1 MRVRCAPVMSC
12 SQMCG
17 ATPAIREAT
26 SWTCASAGCAR
37 SLNGERLRRCAMLDT
52 ALSPVNRWLFPG
64 WVIFA
69 AVNTALMF
77 AMPGQE
83 TIPFHFIYI
92 SMALVYGLQPW
103 PLPKTY
109 AVLGLVA
116 VTTGAALAL
125 HVKNG
130 VIGWEETA
138 EIPLMALL
146 FLVMVWRV
154 RRRIAAIK
162 EARRYADSE
171 HEMREKQKRF
181 VRFASHELRTPV
193 TVGRGFAELIRDA
206 QPGSQAA
213 QDAIVVLEEFDNL
226 ERIAARLLT
235 LARMDERST
244 VKPSVVSLGAL
255 LERTV
260 TRWRPAANR
269 DWRLRPTSAVVVAD
283 RQRLETALDSLVENA
298 VRYTEEGGR
307 IELAAYP
314 DGESVL
320 IEVRDNGSGIPNDE
334 LAYVFESF
342 RSGSSRGGTGIGLAI
357 VKTIV
362 EAHGGAV
369 SAQNLPGGGASFRLR
384 LPAPD
389 LPLPAAAEQDEPRRQ
404 GLTVGS

>member
-1 MRVRCAPVMSC
+1 MS
-12 SQMCG
+12 
-17 ATPAIREAT
+17 
-26 SWTCASAGCAR
+26 
-37 SLNGERLRRCAMLDT
+37 DT

-69 AVNTALMF
+69 AVNTAAMF
-77 AMPGQE
+77 AVPGEE

-103 PLPKTY
+103 PLPRTY

-116 VTTGAALAL
+116 ATTGAALAW

-146 FLVMVWRV
+146 FLVMVWHV
-154 RRRIAAIK
+154 RRRVAAIR

-171 HEMREKQKRF
+171 HEMREVQKRF

-213 QDAIVVLEEFDNL
+213 QDAVVVLEEFDNL

-244 VKPSVVSLGAL
+244 VKPSVVPLSAL

-269 DWRLRPTSAVVVAD
+269 DWRLSPAPAVVVAD
-283 RQRLETALDSLVENA
+283 GQRLETALDSLVENA
-298 VRYTEEGGR
+298 VRYTEEGGL
-307 IELAAYP
+307 IELAAYR
-314 DGESVL
+314 DEESVV
-320 IEVRDNGSGIPNDE
+320 IEVRDDGPGIPDE
-334 LAYVFESF
+334 ELGYIFESF
-342 RSGSSRGGTGIGLAI
+342 RSGASRGGTGIGLAI

-369 SAQNLPGGGASFRLR
+369 SAENLPGGGASFRLR
-384 LPAPD
+384 LPAQGPPS
-389 LPLPAAAEQDEPRRQ
+389 LVAAEQDELRDP
-404 GLTVGS
+404 GVAVTA

>member
-1 MRVRCAPVMSC
+1 MSC
-12 SQMCG
+12 SRMCG
-17 ATPAIREAT
+17 AIPSIRGAT

-37 SLNGERLRRCAMLDT
+37 SLNWKRLRRCAMSDT
-52 ALSPVNRWLFPG
+52 ASSPVSRWLFPG

-69 AVNTALMF
+69 AVNTVAMF
-77 AMPGQE
+77 ALPGQE

-92 SMALVYGLQPW
+92 SMALVYGFQPW
-103 PLPKTY
+103 PLRKTY
-109 AVLGLVA
+109 AILGLVA
-116 VTTGAALAL
+116 VTTGTALAW
-125 HVKNG
+125 HVENN

-138 EIPLMALL
+138 EIPLMAVL
-146 FLVMVWRV
+146 FLVMVWHV
-154 RRRIAAIK
+154 RRRVAATMQ
-162 EARRYADSE
+162 AQRLADSE
-171 HEMREKQKRF
+171 HEMREMQKRF

-193 TVGRGFAELIRDA
+193 TVGRGFAELIRDG

-244 VKPSVVSLGAL
+244 VRPSVVPLSAQ

-269 DWRLRPTSAVVVAD
+269 AWRLHPTSAVVVAD

-298 VRYTEEGGR
+298 VRYTGEGGR

-314 DGESVL
+314 DKESVV
-320 IEVRDNGSGIPNDE
+320 IEVCDNGSGIPDGE
-334 LAYVFESF
+334 LPYIFESF
-342 RSGSSRGGTGIGLAI
+342 RSGASLGGTGIGLTI
-357 VKTIV
+357 VKTIM

-369 SAQNLPGGGASFRLR
+369 SAENLPGGGARFQLR
-384 LPAPD
+384 LPGQAP
-389 LPLPAAAEQDEPRRQ
+389 PPPVPAEQNEPRHQSVAVR
-404 GLTVGS
+404 G

>member
-1 MRVRCAPVMSC
+1 MRVRCAPVTSC

-26 SWTCASAGCAR
+26 SWTCASAGCDR
-37 SLNGERLRRCAMLDT
+37 NLSRGRLRRCAMSDT

-69 AVNTALMF
+69 AVNTAAMF
-77 AMPGQE
+77 TMPGQE

-109 AVLGLVA
+109 ATLGLVA
-116 VTTGAALAL
+116 ATTGVALAW
-125 HVKNG
+125 HVKNN

-146 FLVMVWRV
+146 FLVMVWHV
-154 RRRIAAIK
+154 RRRVAATR
-162 EARRYADSE
+162 EARRYAESE
-171 HEMREKQKRF
+171 HEMREVQKRF

-244 VKPSVVSLGAL
+244 VKPSAVPLGAL

-269 DWRLRPTSAVVVAD
+269 AWRLSPTSAVVVAD
-283 RQRLETALDSLVENA
+283 PERLETALDSLVENA
-298 VRYTEEGGR
+298 VRYTKEGGV
-307 IELAAYP
+307 IELTAYP
-314 DGESVL
+314 GEESVV
-320 IEVRDNGSGIPNDE
+320 IEVRDDGPGIPDE
-334 LAYVFESF
+334 ELGYIFESF
-342 RSGSSRGGTGIGLAI
+342 RSGASRGGTGIGLAI
-357 VKTIV
+357 VKSIV

-369 SAQNLPGGGASFRLR
+369 SAENLPGGGTSFQLR
-384 LPAPD
+384 LPVQGPR
-389 LPLPAAAEQDEPRRQ
+389 PPAATEQAEPRHR
-404 GLTVGS
+404 GVAVGA

>member
-1 MRVRCAPVMSC
+1 MSC

-17 ATPAIREAT
+17 AIPAIQEAT

-37 SLNGERLRRCAMLDT
+37 SLNGGRLRRCAMSDT
-52 ALSPVNRWLFPG
+52 ASSPVNRWLFPG

-69 AVNTALMF
+69 VANTALMF
-77 AMPGQE
+77 AMPGEE
-83 TIPFHFIYI
+83 TIPFHFVYI
-92 SMALVYGLQPW
+92 SMAVVYGFQPW
-103 PLPKTY
+103 PLRRTY
-109 AVLGLVA
+109 VILGLVA
-116 VTTGAALAL
+116 LTTGTALVW
-125 HVKNG
+125 HVNND

-138 EIPLMALL
+138 EIPLMAVL
-146 FLVMVWRV
+146 FLVMVWHV
-154 RRRIAAIK
+154 RRRVAATR

-171 HEMREKQKRF
+171 HEMREMQRRF

-244 VKPSVVSLGAL
+244 VKPAVVPLNAE

-283 RQRLETALDSLVENA
+283 RQRIETALDSLVENA
-298 VRYTEEGGR
+298 VRYTEDGGR

-314 DGESVL
+314 DGESVV
-320 IEVRDNGSGIPNDE
+320 IEVRDDGPGIPEEE
-334 LAYVFESF
+334 LAYIFESF
-342 RSGSSRGGTGIGLAI
+342 RSGSSRGGTGMGLAI
-357 VKTIV
+357 VKAIV

-369 SAQNLPGGGASFRLR
+369 SAQNLPGGGACFRLR
-384 LPAPD
+384 LPVQGPR
-389 LPLPAAAEQDEPRRQ
+389 LPAATEQDQPRHR
-404 GLTVGS
+404 GVAVSA

>member
-1 MRVRCAPVMSC
+1 MSC
-12 SQMCG
+12 SQTCG
-17 ATPAIREAT
+17 ATPSIREAT
-26 SWTCASAGCAR
+26 SWTCASADCGR
-37 SLNGERLRRCAMLDT
+37 SLNWKRLRRCAMSDT
-52 ALSPVNRWLFPG
+52 ASSPVNRWLFPG

-69 AVNTALMF
+69 AVNTAMMF
-77 AMPGQE
+77 ALPGEE

-92 SMALVYGLQPW
+92 SMAVVYGFQPW

-116 VTTGAALAL
+116 LTTGTALVL
-125 HVKNG
+125 HVNNN

-146 FLVMVWRV
+146 FLVMVWHV
-154 RRRIAAIK
+154 RRRAAAIR

-171 HEMREKQKRF
+171 HEMREMQRRF

-213 QDAIVVLEEFDNL
+213 QDAVVVLEEFDNL

-235 LARMDERST
+235 LARMDEPAT
-244 VKPSVVSLGAL
+244 VRPSVVPLNAL

-298 VRYTEEGGR
+298 VRYTEDGGR
-307 IELAAYP
+307 ITLAAYP
-314 DGESVL
+314 DEGSAV
-320 IEVRDNGSGIPNDE
+320 IEVCDDGPGIPDE
-334 LAYVFESF
+334 ELPYIFESF
-342 RSGSSRGGTGIGLAI
+342 RSGVSLGGTGIGLAI
-357 VKTIV
+357 VKTIM
-362 EAHGGAV
+362 EAHGGTV
-369 SAQNLPGGGASFRLR
+369 SAENLPGGGARFRLR
-384 LPAPD
+384 LPGQAP
-389 LPLPAAAEQDEPRRQ
+389 PPPVPAEQGEPRHQ
-404 GLTVGS
+404 GVPVRG

>member
-1 MRVRCAPVMSC
+1 
-12 SQMCG
+12 
-17 ATPAIREAT
+17 
-26 SWTCASAGCAR
+26 
-37 SLNGERLRRCAMLDT
+37 
-52 ALSPVNRWLFPG
+52 
-64 WVIFA
+64 
-69 AVNTALMF
+69 MF
-77 AMPGQE
+77 ALPGQE

-103 PLPKTY
+103 PLPRTY

-116 VTTGAALAL
+116 ATTGAALAW
-125 HVKNG
+125 HVTNN

-138 EIPLMALL
+138 EIPLMAVL
-146 FLVMVWRV
+146 FLVMVWHV
-154 RRRIAAIK
+154 RRRVAATR

-171 HEMREKQKRF
+171 HDMREKQKRF

-213 QDAIVVLEEFDNL
+213 QDAVVVLEEFDNL

-235 LARMDERST
+235 LARMDEHWT
-244 VKPSVVSLGAL
+244 VKPSVVPLRAE

-269 DWRLRPTSAVVVAD
+269 DWKLRPTSTVVVAD

-314 DGESVL
+314 DEESVV
-320 IEVRDNGSGIPNDE
+320 IEVRDNGSGIPEEE
-334 LAYVFESF
+334 LAYIFESF

-384 LPAPD
+384 LPVQGP
-389 LPLPAAAEQDEPRRQ
+389 PLAAATQQDEPRRRVV
-404 GLTVGS
+404 TVGA

>member
-1 MRVRCAPVMSC
+1 MRVRWAPVMSC

-26 SWTCASAGCAR
+26 SWTCASADCDQ
-37 SLNGERLRRCAMLDT
+37 SLSGKRLRRCAMSDT

-64 WVIFA
+64 WLIFA
-69 AVNTALMF
+69 AVNTVAMF
-77 AMPGQE
+77 VLPGQE

-103 PLPKTY
+103 PLRRTY
-109 AVLGLVA
+109 AILGLVA
-116 VTTGAALAL
+116 ATTGAALAW
-125 HVKNG
+125 HVKTG

-146 FLVMVWRV
+146 FLVMVWHV
-154 RRRIAAIK
+154 RRRAAATR

-171 HEMREKQKRF
+171 HEMREIQKRF

-206 QPGSQAA
+206 QPGSQAG
-213 QDAIVVLEEFDNL
+213 QDAIIVLDELDKL

-244 VKPSVVSLGAL
+244 VKPSVVPLGPQ

-260 TRWRPAANR
+260 TRWRAAANR
-269 DWRLRPTSAVVVAD
+269 DWRLNSTSAVVLAD
-283 RQRLETALDSLVENA
+283 PQRLETALDSLIENA
-298 VRYTEEGGR
+298 VRYTEEGGV

-314 DGESVL
+314 DEESVV
-320 IEVRDNGSGIPNDE
+320 IEVRDDGAGIPDEE
-334 LAYVFESF
+334 LAYIFESF

-362 EAHGGAV
+362 EAHGGTV
-369 SAQNLPGGGASFRLR
+369 SAENLPA
-384 LPAPD
+384 
-389 LPLPAAAEQDEPRRQ
+389 
-404 GLTVGS
+404 

>member
-1 MRVRCAPVMSC
+1 MSC

-26 SWTCASAGCAR
+26 SWTCASADCGR
-37 SLNGERLRRCAMLDT
+37 SLSGERLRRCAMSDT
-52 ALSPVNRWLFPG
+52 ALSPVNRWLFPV

-69 AVNTALMF
+69 AVNTAAMF
-77 AMPGQE
+77 AVPGEE
-83 TIPFHFIYI
+83 TIPFHFTYI

-103 PLPKTY
+103 PLPRTY

-116 VTTGAALAL
+116 ATTGAALAW

-146 FLVMVWRV
+146 FLVMVWHV
-154 RRRIAAIK
+154 RRRVAAIR

-171 HEMREKQKRF
+171 HEMRERQKRF

-213 QDAIVVLEEFDNL
+213 QDAVVVLEEFDNL

-235 LARMDERST
+235 LARMDEHST
-244 VKPSVVSLGAL
+244 VKPSVVPVNAQ
-255 LERTV
+255 LERIV
-260 TRWRPAANR
+260 TRWRAAANR

-283 RQRLETALDSLVENA
+283 RQRLETALASLAESA
-298 VRYTEEGGR
+298 VRYTEQGGV
-307 IELAAYP
+307 IELGAHR
-314 DGESVL
+314 DEQSIVV
-320 IEVRDNGSGIPNDE
+320 EVRDDGPGIPDEE
-334 LAYVFESF
+334 LAYIFESF

-362 EAHGGAV
+362 EAHSGTV
-369 SAQNLPGGGASFRLR
+369 SAENLPGGGASFRLR
-384 LPAPD
+384 LPVQGP
-389 LPLPAAAEQDEPRRQ
+389 PPCPPPAAVTEPDEPRHQ
-404 GLTVGS
+404 DVAVI

>member
-1 MRVRCAPVMSC
+1 
-12 SQMCG
+12 
-17 ATPAIREAT
+17 
-26 SWTCASAGCAR
+26 
-37 SLNGERLRRCAMLDT
+37 
-52 ALSPVNRWLFPG
+52 
-64 WVIFA
+64 VIFA
-69 AVNTALMF
+69 AVNTAAMF

-109 AVLGLVA
+109 AVLGVVA
-116 VTTGAALAL
+116 ATTGAALAW
-125 HVKNG
+125 HVKNNY
-130 VIGWEETA
+130 IGWEETA

-146 FLVMVWRV
+146 FLVMVWHV
-154 RRRIAAIK
+154 RRRVAATRQ
-162 EARRYADSE
+162 ARRHADSE
-171 HEMREKQKRF
+171 HEMREMQKRF

-206 QPGSQAA
+206 QPDSQAA

-235 LARMDERST
+235 LVRMDEHWT
-244 VKPSVVSLGAL
+244 VKPSVVPLSAL

-269 DWRLRPTSAVVVAD
+269 DWRISPTSAVVVAD

-298 VRYTEEGGR
+298 VRYTKESGR

-314 DGESVL
+314 DGESVV
-320 IEVRDNGSGIPNDE
+320 IEVHDNGSGIPDEE

-342 RSGSSRGGTGIGLAI
+342 HSGSSRGGTGIGLAI

-369 SAQNLPGGGASFRLR
+369 SAENLPGDGACFRLR
-384 LPAPD
+384 LPGPGPA
-389 LPLPAAAEQDEPRRQ
+389 LPGAAEQGERHRSVAVDA
-404 GLTVGS
+404 

>member
-1 MRVRCAPVMSC
+1 MSD
-12 SQMCG
+12 
-17 ATPAIREAT
+17 I
-26 SWTCASAGCAR
+26 
-37 SLNGERLRRCAMLDT
+37 
-52 ALSPVNRWLFPG
+52 ALSPVDRWLFPG

-69 AVNTALMF
+69 AVNTAAMF

-92 SMALVYGLQPW
+92 NMALVYGLQPW

-116 VTTGAALAL
+116 ATTGAALAW

-146 FLVMVWRV
+146 FLVMVWHV
-154 RRRIAAIK
+154 RRRVAAIK
-162 EARRYADSE
+162 EARPYADSE
-171 HEMREKQKRF
+171 HEMREVQKRF

-213 QDAIVVLEEFDNL
+213 QDAVVVLEEFDNL

-244 VKPSVVSLGAL
+244 VEPSVVPVSAL

-260 TRWRPAANR
+260 TRWRAAANR
-269 DWRLRPTSAVVVAD
+269 DWRLRRTSAVVVAV

-314 DGESVL
+314 DQESVV
-320 IEVRDNGSGIPNDE
+320 IEVRDNGPGIPDEE
-334 LAYVFESF
+334 LAYIFESF
-342 RSGSSRGGTGIGLAI
+342 RSGPSRGGTGMGLAI

-362 EAHGGAV
+362 EAHGGTV
-369 SAQNLPGGGASFRLR
+369 SAENVPGGGASFRLR
-384 LPAPD
+384 LPAQGP
-389 LPLPAAAEQDEPRRQ
+389 PPPAAAEKDELRDR
-404 GLTVGS
+404 GVAVRA

>member
-1 MRVRCAPVMSC
+1 MS
-12 SQMCG
+12 
-17 ATPAIREAT
+17 
-26 SWTCASAGCAR
+26 
-37 SLNGERLRRCAMLDT
+37 DT

-69 AVNTALMF
+69 VANTAAMF
-77 AMPGQE
+77 ALPGQE

-103 PLPKTY
+103 PLRKTY
-109 AVLGLVA
+109 VVLGLVA
-116 VTTGAALAL
+116 GTTGIALAW

-146 FLVMVWRV
+146 FLVMVWHV
-154 RRRIAAIK
+154 RRRVAAIR

-171 HEMREKQKRF
+171 HEMREMQKRF

-206 QPGSQAA
+206 QPDSQAA
-213 QDAIVVLEEFDNL
+213 QDAVVVLEEFDNL

-235 LARMDERST
+235 LARMDESTT
-244 VKPSVVSLGAL
+244 VKPSVVPLNVL

-260 TRWRPAANR
+260 TRWRPTANR
-269 DWRLRPTSAVVVAD
+269 DWRLGPTSAVVMAD
-283 RQRLETALDSLVENA
+283 RQRIETALDSLIENA

-314 DGESVL
+314 DHESVV
-320 IEVRDNGSGIPNDE
+320 IEVHDDGPGIPDEE

-342 RSGSSRGGTGIGLAI
+342 RSGSSRGGTGMGLAI
-357 VKTIV
+357 VKAIV
-362 EAHGGAV
+362 EAHGGTV
-369 SAQNLPGGGASFRLR
+369 SVENLSGGGASFRLR
-384 LPAPD
+384 LPVPGP
-389 LPLPAAAEQDEPRRQ
+389 PLPGAAEQDEPHHR
-404 GLTVGS
+404 GVAVSA

>member
-1 MRVRCAPVMSC
+1 MS
-12 SQMCG
+12 
-17 ATPAIREAT
+17 
-26 SWTCASAGCAR
+26 
-37 SLNGERLRRCAMLDT
+37 DT

-69 AVNTALMF
+69 AANTALMF
-77 AMPGQE
+77 AVPGKE
-83 TIPFHFIYI
+83 TIPFHFVYI
-92 SMALVYGLQPW
+92 SMAVVYGFQPW
-103 PLPKTY
+103 PLRRTY

-116 VTTGAALAL
+116 LTTGTALVW
-125 HVKNG
+125 HVNNE

-146 FLVMVWRV
+146 FLVMVWHV
-154 RRRIAAIK
+154 RRRVAATR

-171 HEMREKQKRF
+171 HEMREMQRRF

-206 QPGSQAA
+206 KPDSQAA

-235 LARMDERST
+235 LARMDEHWT
-244 VKPSVVSLGAL
+244 VKPSVVRLGSQ

-269 DWRLRPTSAVVVAD
+269 DWRVSPTSAVVVAD

-314 DGESVL
+314 DKETVV
-320 IEVRDNGSGIPNDE
+320 IEVRDNGSGIPDEE
-334 LAYVFESF
+334 LAYIFESF
-342 RSGSSRGGTGIGLAI
+342 RSGSSQGGTGMGLAI
-357 VKTIV
+357 VKAIV

-369 SAQNLPGGGASFRLR
+369 SAENLPGGGASFRLR
-384 LPAPD
+384 LPAQGP
-389 LPLPAAAEQDEPRRQ
+389 PPAAATEQDEPHQR
-404 GLTVGS
+404 TVAVSA

>member
-1 MRVRCAPVMSC
+1 
-12 SQMCG
+12 
-17 ATPAIREAT
+17 
-26 SWTCASAGCAR
+26 
-37 SLNGERLRRCAMLDT
+37 
-52 ALSPVNRWLFPG
+52 
-64 WVIFA
+64 VIFA
-69 AVNTALMF
+69 AANTVAMF
-77 AMPGQE
+77 ALPGQE

-92 SMALVYGLQPW
+92 SMALIYGLQPW

-109 AVLGLVA
+109 AILGLVA
-116 VTTGAALAL
+116 ATTGVALAW
-125 HVKNG
+125 HVKNN

-146 FLVMVWRV
+146 FLVMVWHV
-154 RRRIAAIK
+154 RRRVAATR

-235 LARMDERST
+235 LARMDEHWT
-244 VKPSVVSLGAL
+244 VKPSVVPLSAQ

-260 TRWRPAANR
+260 TRWRAAANR

-298 VRYTEEGGR
+298 IRYTEEGGW

-314 DGESVL
+314 DGESVV
-320 IEVRDNGSGIPNDE
+320 IEVRDNGSGIPDEE
-334 LAYVFESF
+334 LAYIFESF

-369 SAQNLPGGGASFRLR
+369 SADNLPGGGTSFRLR
-384 LPAPD
+384 LPVQGPS
-389 LPLPAAAEQDEPRRQ
+389 LPAPTQQDEPRHRDV
-404 GLTVGS
+404 TVDA

>member
-37 SLNGERLRRCAMLDT
+37 SLNRERLRRCAMLDT

-64 WVIFA
+64 WLIFA

-77 AMPGQE
+77 ALPGQE

-92 SMALVYGLQPW
+92 SMALVYGFQPW
-103 PLPKTY
+103 PLPRTY
-109 AVLGLVA
+109 TVLGLVA
-116 VTTGAALAL
+116 ATTGVALAW
-125 HVKNG
+125 HVENG

-138 EIPLMALL
+138 EIPLMAVL
-146 FLVMVWRV
+146 FLVMVWHV
-154 RRRIAAIK
+154 RRRVAATR

-171 HEMREKQKRF
+171 HEMREMQKRF

-206 QPGSQAA
+206 EPGTQAA
-213 QDAIVVLEEFDNL
+213 QDAVVVLEEFDNL

-235 LARMDERST
+235 LARMDEPAT
-244 VKPSVVSLGAL
+244 VKPSVVPLNAL

-298 VRYTEEGGR
+298 VRYTEEGGA
-307 IELAAYP
+307 IGLAAYSE
-314 DGESVL
+314 DESVV
-320 IEVRDNGSGIPNDE
+320 IEVRDNGPGIPDDE
-334 LAYVFESF
+334 LGYVFESF
-342 RSGSSRGGTGIGLAI
+342 RSGASRGGTGIGLAI

-369 SAQNLPGGGASFRLR
+369 SAENLPGGGASFRLR
-384 LPAPD
+384 LLVQGP
-389 LPLPAAAEQDEPRRQ
+389 LPPAAAEQDEPRRQ
-404 GLTVGS
+404 GVAVGT

>member
-1 MRVRCAPVMSC
+1 MS
-12 SQMCG
+12 
-17 ATPAIREAT
+17 
-26 SWTCASAGCAR
+26 
-37 SLNGERLRRCAMLDT
+37 DT
-52 ALSPVNRWLFPG
+52 ASSPVNRWLFPG

-77 AMPGQE
+77 AVPGKE

-92 SMALVYGLQPW
+92 SMAVVYGFQPW

-109 AVLGLVA
+109 AVLGLVVA
-116 VTTGAALAL
+116 TTGAALVW
-125 HVKNG
+125 HVNNE

-146 FLVMVWRV
+146 FLVMVWHV
-154 RRRIAAIK
+154 RRRVAATNQ
-162 EARRYADSE
+162 ARRYADSE
-171 HEMREKQKRF
+171 HEMREMQRRF

-235 LARMDERST
+235 LARMDEPST
-244 VKPSVVSLGAL
+244 VKPCVMPLGAL

-260 TRWRPAANR
+260 TRWRAAADR
-269 DWRLRPTSAVVVAD
+269 DWRLRPTSAIVVAD
-283 RQRLETALDSLVENA
+283 RYRLETALDSLVENA

-314 DGESVL
+314 DEESVV
-320 IEVRDNGSGIPNDE
+320 IEVRDDGPGIPDEE
-334 LAYVFESF
+334 LAYIFESF
-342 RSGSSRGGTGIGLAI
+342 RSGSSRGGTGMGLAI
-357 VKTIV
+357 VKAIV
-362 EAHGGAV
+362 EAHGGGV
-369 SAQNLPGGGASFRLR
+369 SAENLPGGGASFRLR
-384 LPAPD
+384 LPAQGP
-389 LPLPAAAEQDEPRRQ
+389 PPAAATEQDEPHQR
-404 GLTVGS
+404 TVAVSA

>member
-1 MRVRCAPVMSC
+1 MSD
-12 SQMCG
+12 
-17 ATPAIREAT
+17 TP
-26 SWTCASAGCAR
+26 
-37 SLNGERLRRCAMLDT
+37 
-52 ALSPVNRWLFPG
+52 LSPANRWLFPG

-69 AVNTALMF
+69 AVNTAAMF

-109 AVLGLVA
+109 VVLGLVA
-116 VTTGAALAL
+116 ATTGAALAW

-146 FLVMVWRV
+146 FLVMVWHV
-154 RRRIAAIK
+154 RRRVAATR
-162 EARRYADSE
+162 EAQRYADSE
-171 HEMREKQKRF
+171 HAMREMQKRF

-206 QPGSQAA
+206 QPDSQAA

-244 VKPSVVSLGAL
+244 VKPSVVPLGAL

-269 DWRLRPTSAVVVAD
+269 DWRLGPTSAVVVAD
-283 RQRLETALDSLVENA
+283 RHRIETALDSLVENA

-307 IELAAYP
+307 IEVAAHP
-314 DGESVL
+314 DQESVV
-320 IEVRDNGSGIPNDE
+320 IEVRDNGPGIPDEE
-334 LAYVFESF
+334 LAYIFESF
-342 RSGSSRGGTGIGLAI
+342 RSGPSRGGTGMGLAI

-362 EAHGGAV
+362 EAHGGTV
-369 SAQNLPGGGASFRLR
+369 SAENVPGGGASFRLR
-384 LPAPD
+384 LPALG
-389 LPLPAAAEQDEPRRQ
+389 LPPPAVAEQDEPRDR
-404 GLTVGS
+404 GIAVSA

>member
-1 MRVRCAPVMSC
+1 MS
-12 SQMCG
+12 
-17 ATPAIREAT
+17 
-26 SWTCASAGCAR
+26 
-37 SLNGERLRRCAMLDT
+37 DT
-52 ALSPVNRWLFPG
+52 ASSLVDRWLFPG

-69 AVNTALMF
+69 VVNTAAMF
-77 AMPGQE
+77 ALPGQE

-116 VTTGAALAL
+116 ATTGAALTW
-125 HVKNG
+125 HVTNN

-138 EIPLMALL
+138 EIPLMAIL
-146 FLVMVWRV
+146 FLVMVWHV
-154 RRRIAAIK
+154 RRRAAAIR

-171 HEMREKQKRF
+171 HEMREVQKRF

-206 QPGSQAA
+206 QPGTQAA
-213 QDAIVVLEEFDNL
+213 QDAVVVLEEFDNL

-244 VKPSVVSLGAL
+244 VKPSVVPLSPL

-260 TRWRPAANR
+260 TRWRPAADR
-269 DWRLRPTSAVVVAD
+269 DWRLSPTSAVVVAD

-314 DGESVL
+314 DEESVV
-320 IEVRDNGSGIPNDE
+320 IEVRDDGPGIPAEE
-334 LAYVFESF
+334 LGYIFESF
-342 RSGSSRGGTGIGLAI
+342 RSGASRGGTGIGLAI

-369 SAQNLPGGGASFRLR
+369 SAENLPGGGASFRLR
-384 LPAPD
+384 LPVHGPPPPAP
-389 LPLPAAAEQDEPRRQ
+389 AEQDEPRHR
-404 GLTVGS
+404 GVAVSA